1 LFTARVPYLN
11 ISIFYYFYRLV
22 VECRETIRDGRGSEG
37 GSEADSDSRPNT
49 GRESVDKDRER
60 ERRKDKGVERE
71 GGREGGREREHVVR
85 HVASL
90 TLVDLAG
97 SENVKH
103 AAITGSSSA
112 PQRLLEGKNINQSL
126 HALNNVFL
134 SLADPKTV
142 YVNFRGS
149 RLTQCLQQSLN
160 GSANVAI
167 ICCITPSRL

>member
-1 LFTARVPYLN
+1 
-11 ISIFYYFYRLV
+11 LV
-22 VECRETIRDGRGSEG
+22 VECRETIVGGRGSDRS
-37 GSEADSDSRPNT
+37 SEAESDSRPNT

-60 ERRKDKGVERE
+60 ERRKERGMERE
-71 GGREGGREREHVVR
+71 GGREGGREKDKEREREREHVIR

>member
-1 LFTARVPYLN
+1 M
-11 ISIFYYFYRLV
+11 V
-22 VECRETIRDGRGSEG
+22 VECRETIGSGRGSER
-37 GSEADSDSRPNT
+37 GSEADNDNRPNT
-49 GRESVDKDRER
+49 GRESVDKERERRRER
-60 ERRKDKGVERE
+60 ERE
-71 GGREGGREREHVVR
+71 GEHVSR

-103 AAITGSSSA
+103 AAITGSTSA
-112 PQRLLEGKNINQSL
+112 SQRLLEGKNINQSL

-134 SLADPKTV
+134 SLADPKAV

>member
-1 LFTARVPYLN
+1 
-11 ISIFYYFYRLV
+11 LV
-22 VECRETIRDGRGSEG
+22 VECRETIVGGRGSDR
-37 GSEADSDSRPNT
+37 GSEAESDSRPNT

-60 ERRKDKGVERE
+60 ERRKDRGMERE
-71 GGREGGREREHVVR
+71 GGREGGREREREHVTR

>member
-1 LFTARVPYLN
+1 
-11 ISIFYYFYRLV
+11 LV
-22 VECRETIRDGRGSEG
+22 VECRETVVGGRGSDRS
-37 GSEADSDSRPNT
+37 SEAESDSRPNT

-60 ERRKDKGVERE
+60 ERRKERGMERE
-71 GGREGGREREHVVR
+71 GGREGGREKDKEREREREHVIR

>member
-1 LFTARVPYLN
+1 
-11 ISIFYYFYRLV
+11 LV
-22 VECRETIRDGRGSEG
+22 VECRETIVGGRGSDR
-37 GSEADSDSRPNT
+37 GSEAESDSRPNT

-60 ERRKDKGVERE
+60 ERRKDRGMERE
-71 GGREGGREREHVVR
+71 GGREGGREREREREHVTR

>member
-1 LFTARVPYLN
+1 
-11 ISIFYYFYRLV
+11 LV
-22 VECRETIRDGRGSEG
+22 VECRETVVGGRGSDRS
-37 GSEADSDSRPNT
+37 SEAESDSRPNT

-60 ERRKDKGVERE
+60 ERRKERGMERE
-71 GGREGGREREHVVR
+71 GGREGGREKDKEREREREREHVIR